1 MIGPCAR
8 PRRLITA
15 RVKDAS
21 RPAAGYGVIRVE
33 PEQEVEAR
41 PGQFAMLGVPAGCR
55 ATLHRPMS
63 ILGSG
68 ATLDFLI
75 REVGRGSRAL
85 AGLVEGDDVQLIA
98 PLGTPFPAPTK
109 EERVVLVGGG
119 VGASPLLFQARLA
132 ARQGARPTMIYGG
145 RSGRD
150 LVLADEMRHACDL
163 VCVTEDGS
171 LGERGLATDP
181 LAAALSAGGVD
192 RVLACGPLPM
202 MEASAALAL
211 EASVPCLVC
220 LEALMACGFGA
231 CLGCAVPAAGGGY
244 LYACSDGP
252 VLAAERVDWERMR
265 AA

>member
-1 MIGPCAR
+1 VIGPCSG
-8 PRRLITA
+8 PRRLIAA
-15 RVKDAS
+15 RVVDAS
-21 RPAAGYGVIRVE
+21 SPAAGYGLIRVE

-41 PGQFAMLGVPAGCR
+41 PGQFAMLGVPGGCG

-68 ATLDFLI
+68 RTLDFLI

-85 AGLVEGDDVQLIA
+85 AALAQGDGLQMIA
-98 PLGTPFPAPTK
+98 PLGTPFPPPSRR
-109 EERVVLVGGG
+109 ERVLMVGGG

-132 ARQGARPTMIYGG
+132 AGAGAEPTMIYGG
-145 RSGRD
+145 RAAAD
-150 LVLADEMRHACDL
+150 LVLAHEMRQVSDL
-163 VCVTEDGS
+163 VCTTEDGTM
-171 LGERGLATDP
+171 GERGLATDP
-181 LAAALSAGGVD
+181 LARALEAGGVD
-192 RVLACGPLPM
+192 RVLACGPVAM
-202 MEASAALAL
+202 MEAAAALAL
-211 EASVPCLVC
+211 RASVPCLVC

-252 VLAAERVDWERMR
+252 VLDARLVDWELMR

>member
-1 MIGPCAR
+1 MTDPCAR
-8 PRRLITA
+8 PRHLIAA
-15 RVKDAS
+15 RVVDAT
-21 RPAAGYGVIRVE
+21 RPAAGYAVIRLE
-33 PEQEVEAR
+33 PAQEVEAR
-41 PGQFAMLGVPAGCR
+41 PGQFAMLGVPGDCKT
-55 ATLHRPMS
+55 TLHRPMS

-68 ATLDFLI
+68 RTLDFLI

-85 AGLVEGDDVQLIA
+85 AGLARGDGVRMIA
-98 PLGTPFPAPTK
+98 PLGTPFPAPGRQ
-109 EERVVLVGGG
+109 ERVVMVGGG

-132 ARQGARPTMIYGG
+132 ARAGARPKMIYGG

-150 LVLADEMRHACDL
+150 LVLADEMRRACDL
-163 VCVTEDGS
+163 VCVTEDGT
-171 LGERGLATDP
+171 LGERGLATEP
-181 LAAALSAGGVD
+181 LAAALAAGGVD
-192 RVLACGPLPM
+192 LVLACGPLPM
-202 MEASAALAL
+202 MEAAAGLAL

-252 VLAAERVDWERMR
+252 VLDAGRVDWERMR